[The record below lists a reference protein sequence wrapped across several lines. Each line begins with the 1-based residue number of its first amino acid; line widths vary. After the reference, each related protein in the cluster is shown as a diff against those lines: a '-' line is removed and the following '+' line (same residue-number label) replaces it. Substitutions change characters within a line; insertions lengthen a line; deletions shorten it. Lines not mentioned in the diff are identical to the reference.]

1 MSGVDAGRGPAAS
14 YGFDGVAPRYDRTRG
29 GEERGRKVAAR
40 LVPFLRPGAP
50 VLDVGTGT
58 GVVGRALTDLGH
70 TVYGLD
76 LSPAMLVRARQRL
89 GPVVVAADAARLPF
103 RASTVE
109 QAVSVWVLQM
119 VADAPA
125 VLAEVARVLVPGGR
139 YVIASGVLLPADD
152 PIGIVYEE
160 VWRSLDVDGRR
171 DDRSARLR
179 LLAPEAGFTVEHTG
193 RFEPTYHRQSPA
205 EAAAFLESGA
215 PFFLWALD
223 AAERRRAIGP
233 AVARLRAMPDPD
245 RPRTRRTQRELVVLR
260 RIPRTRAPH
269 RSDRRQTAGGADA

>member
-1 MSGVDAGRGPAAS
+1 MNGADVGHGATGS
-14 YGFDGVAPRYDRTRG
+14 YGFDGVAPRYDGTRG

-40 LVPFLRPGAP
+40 LVPFLDPDAP
-50 VLDVGTGT
+50 ILDVGTGT
-58 GVVGRALTDLGH
+58 GVVGRALVDYGH

-76 LSPAMLVRARQRL
+76 LSPAMLVRARRRL

-103 RASTVE
+103 RAAAFR

-119 VADAPA
+119 VADASA
-125 VLAEVARVLVPGGR
+125 VLAEVARVLEPGGR

-152 PIGIVYEE
+152 PIGVVYEQ
-160 VWRSLDVDGRR
+160 VWRNLDGDGRR

-179 LLAPEAGFTVEHTG
+179 LLAPGAGFTVEHTG

-223 AAERRRAIGP
+223 PADRERAIAP
-233 AVARLRAMPDPD
+233 AVAVLRSMPDPD

-260 RIPRTRAPH
+260 RDPQFGAMRRPGRTR
-269 RSDRRQTAGGADA
+269 TAEGADT